1 MDKNGQNRG
10 GPRSNPGRK
19 PHPNISFGNASDPA
33 VKAKAPAFF
42 DGNQRNGEQFLAKQV
57 LEEITSW
64 LSANRVLDLVP
75 NQLLTMYATATAR
88 WMQAEEK
95 VNENGFLMK
104 HPTTGAPITSA
115 YVNLALE
122 FSKSAQ
128 GCWYQIYQIIKDATG
143 EQMKVEEPA
152 NSLMALIKK
161 REA

>member
-10 GPRSNPGRK
+10 GPRLNSGRR
-19 PHPNISFGNASDPA
+19 PQTNVSFGNASDPA
-33 VKAKAPAFF
+33 VIAKAPAFF
-42 DGNQRNGEQFLAKQV
+42 DAEQKSGEAFLANQV

-64 LSANRVLDLVP
+64 LAANHVLDKVP
-75 NQLLTMYATATAR
+75 NHLLTMYATSTAR

-95 VNENGFLMK
+95 VNKNGFLAK
-104 HPTTGAPITSA
+104 HPTTGAPITSP

-128 GCWYQIYQIIKDATG
+128 GCWYQIYNMIKDATG
-143 EQMKVEEPA
+143 EQVKVEEPA
-152 NSLMALIKK
+152 NSLIALMKK